1 MKRNIINFYSLLLVV
16 SCLGLKSYSQ
26 DPVFTQFYNI
36 PDYLNPSFTGFSKGT
51 KVGIINRTQW
61 FGLNYGLNS
70 QFFFIDNYFG
80 DDAETGIGLGLNI
93 MNHHESVT
101 RYNFTQVNLN
111 YAHHI
116 KLSNEWYFN
125 PSLTV
130 GIGVKDYTFDYL

>member
-1 MKRNIINFYSLLLVV
+1 MKLNIINFYYLLLVV

-93 MNHHESVT
+93 LNLHECDK
-101 RYNFTQVNLN
+101 
-111 YAHHI
+111 I
-116 KLSNEWYFN
+116 
-125 PSLTV
+125 
-130 GIGVKDYTFDYL
+130 